1 MAGLIG
7 RCESAFGLSPAID
20 LSAPSGC
27 PAIQGTDDAAKAIE
41 SDLHL
46 FESKIGTTG
55 FPVDPVGTG
64 LNAVPAEVQPFNCRT
79 AVLPLFREM
88 WRSPPCNPNSRIGA

>member
-1 MAGLIG
+1 M
-7 RCESAFGLSPAID
+7 
-20 LSAPSGC
+20 
-27 PAIQGTDDAAKAIE
+27 QGTDDAAMAIE

-55 FPVDPVGTG
+55 FPVDPGGTG
-64 LNAVPAEVQPFNCRT
+64 LNAVPAEVQPFSCRT

-88 WRSPPCNPNSRIGA
+88 WHLPSCSPNSRIGA